1 MRFPTSVAPFV
12 PAVMAWLLGW
22 QQVSAFT
29 LIEKQLPVTVS
40 VDPVQSFRYSYVV
53 WGGYTDS
60 ARTNFIIA
68 IEPLSFLPAVQR
80 TDINVVLS
88 VPVTSFDPAASI
100 LMCDGSVRVAMG
112 LNGPGTS
119 MALGPPAQS
128 FSQFFGGAAGAP
140 SEQTI
145 INAFVTGN
153 QTELGNFFK
162 QNFNYI
168 GSPLTTNAQIVGFS
182 TAVADG
188 SEQVIERPAGDTN
201 FDGVVNFDDLLNLA
215 QHYGSANGTYGTGDL
230 NGDAKVDFTDL
241 LILAQNYGHRI
252 APAPFPAVI
261 EPVPEPTAAIST
273 SAAMLLFL
281 RARLSGNTTSRRR
294 DTTAALC

>member
-1 MRFPTSVAPFV
+1 MRFPTSVRPFV
-12 PAVMAWLLGW
+12 LAVMAGLFGPQLAP
-22 QQVSAFT
+22 AFT
-29 LIEKQLPVTVS
+29 LIEKQLPLTVS
-40 VDPVQSFRYSYVV
+40 VDPAQTFRYSYVA

-68 IEPLSFLPAVQR
+68 IEPLNFLPAVQR
-80 TDINVVLS
+80 TDINVVLA
-88 VPVTSFDPAASI
+88 VPVTSFDPEASI

-112 LNGPGTS
+112 LNGPGAS

-128 FSQFFGGAAGAP
+128 FSQFFGGPAGGP
-140 SEQTI
+140 SEQTL

-162 QNFNYI
+162 QNINYI

-188 SEQVIERPAGDTN
+188 SEQVIERPPGDTN
-201 FDGVVNFDDLLNLA
+201 FDGAVNFDDLLNLA
-215 QHYGSANGTYGTGDL
+215 QHYGSMNGTYGTGDL

-241 LILAQNYGHRI
+241 LLLAQNYGRRI
-252 APAPFPAVI
+252 TPAPFPAVAQ
-261 EPVPEPTAAIST
+261 PVPEPTAAISVST
-273 SAAMLLFL
+273 AMLLFL
-281 RARLSGNTTSRRR
+281 RPRSFGHTRRR
-294 DTTAALC
+294 VTTAALC